1 MPIFSCVGITLALEY
16 EQIRTAS
23 DVPTI
28 LREGPYRFYW
38 YSHEPGE
45 PPHVH
50 VDQDRRSAKF
60 WLETVRLARNI
71 GFPAHEIQRIR
82 CIIEDN
88 QSELLEAWYG
98 YFGT

>member
-1 MPIFSCVGITLALEY
+1 MHKTVHVEQQERY
-16 EQIRTAS
+16 E
-23 DVPTI
+23 
-28 LREGPYRFYW
+28 
-38 YSHEPGE
+38 HEPGE

-71 GFPAHEIQRIR
+71 GFPVHEIQRIR

-88 QSELLEAWYG
+88 QSELLDVNATVNPQLFAAE
-98 YFGT
+98 